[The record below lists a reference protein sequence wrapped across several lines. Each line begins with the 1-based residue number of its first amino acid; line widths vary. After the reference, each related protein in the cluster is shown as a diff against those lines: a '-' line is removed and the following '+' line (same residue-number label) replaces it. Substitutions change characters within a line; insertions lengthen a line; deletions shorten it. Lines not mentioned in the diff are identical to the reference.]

1 MMSSSP
7 NQGETF
13 HAVDNPRV
21 ASSERDPVVRTLKE
35 PPDIWDMVHETH
47 TEFRP
52 GSAFIGRLTSSL
64 LWLAAILLIIA
75 AGAVFWF
82 VMSRGSSM
90 SKTAVTTVPAESRDI
105 KSLKSAPADTTV
117 SSPAQEQISTPTGTR
132 NSNPATATAAS
143 SQPAPESS
151 TASSSKAEPAN
162 TLARPVKSTDLKNNQ
177 AAQATSS
184 RTPSGEKP
192 RQQNLPSAGM
202 FSDANLSGKDK
213 QDAAKASSSK
223 TARGE
228 VVGLTGNKD
237 GTQTSA
243 ASGPKSDNQK
253 PGSPAATKKDS
264 DKAPGPQLIT
274 PAKANSTPKAK
285 VIPWP

>member
-13 HAVDNPRV
+13 DAVDNPRV
-21 ASSERDPVVRTLKE
+21 ASSERDPVVRTLNE

-52 GSAFIGRLTSSL
+52 GSAFIGRLTSSP

-75 AGAVFWF
+75 GGAVFWF
-82 VMSRGSSM
+82 VRSRGSSI

-105 KSLKSAPADTTV
+105 KSPKSAPANTTV
-117 SSPAQEQISTPTGTR
+117 SSPAQEQISTPTITTG
-132 NSNPATATAAS
+132 NSNPATAAG
-143 SQPAPESS
+143 SQPAAESS

-264 DKAPGPQLIT
+264 DKSAGPQLIT